1 MFGLSFSE
9 ILVVLVLALL
19 VVGPQNLPKAARS
32 LARMY
37 AWIRHHVN
45 VMQRE
50 INMEMRRIEMEERE
64 TTVAPNR
71 AKPVPH
77 PTAGPAY
84 DITEIESAATID
96 AKITTEEATKTPA
109 ADHSVKDLS
118 TTGPR
123 PPAQTPPADPVAAE
137 ESDA

>member
-9 ILVVLVLALL
+9 ILVVLALALL
-19 VVGPQNLPKAARS
+19 VVGPQNLPKVARS

-64 TTVAPNR
+64 IKVPPNR
-71 AKPVPH
+71 PKPAPR

-84 DITEIESAATID
+84 DVEAIESAKTID
-96 AKITTEEATKTPA
+96 IPA
-109 ADHSVKDLS
+109 AAEPAGEAAVKEIPAA
-118 TTGPR
+118 GPHR
-123 PPAQTPPADPVAAE
+123 PVAHPPLEPPAAK